1 MVKTRCPGLSA
12 NQQQQYVSL
21 QRVPS
26 SLLIWCQ
33 VYPVFTLKNKE
44 RSPGALV
51 QLYCQK
57 KMLLHRLSSDPQAL

>member
-33 VYPVFTLKNKE
+33 VYPVFTLKKKE

-51 QLYCQK
+51 QLYC
-57 KMLLHRLSSDPQAL
+57 